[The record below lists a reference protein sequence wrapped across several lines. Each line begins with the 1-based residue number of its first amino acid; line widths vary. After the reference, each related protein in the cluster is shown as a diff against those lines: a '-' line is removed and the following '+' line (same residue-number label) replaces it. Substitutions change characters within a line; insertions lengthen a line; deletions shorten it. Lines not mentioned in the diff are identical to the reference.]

1 MKHLLLRYV
10 LISLFLFAIFAVL
23 SYGYGH
29 GYAYL
34 YWRDWQLQS
43 SVWGLIALFI
53 IISLLA
59 QSFWL
64 LGKRYFVR
72 EQRKKEIALH
82 FKDLHPYEQLGVV
95 WLLDAAKDQQVFIE
109 RVYAQSGLLNH
120 IVAAQFDYKNGNY
133 DAALQHLEQSAP
145 VAFELAELQRIDI
158 FLAQQQEEKALT
170 HLEFLTQHQLS
181 PWLLQIETA
190 YQQRITALWGK
201 LALQRP
207 WLFLQATQ
215 YGLLDAE
222 HRDLWLQQ
230 LLIKFDQASVDDLAA
245 LQQRYLALQNE
256 IQTRP
261 YTSKVL
267 WLKLLARMPEMS
279 IQHEQLALHLLQE
292 HFDPEVFYLW
302 FQQQLLKQIPD
313 YVDVEQRILLFEQ
326 RYAGVPML
334 SFAKWHIYVA
344 TDRQQE
350 AEQLLTLYPD
360 NILMSYLRI
369 KSVLGDNF
377 DLIKQLNLIFEND
390 VNFLNFKL

>member
-53 IISLLA
+53 IISLLV

-109 RVYAQSGLLNH
+109 RVYTQSGLLNH

-158 FLAQQQEEKALT
+158 FLAQQQEEKA
-170 HLEFLTQHQLS
+170 
-181 PWLLQIETA
+181 
-190 YQQRITALWGK
+190 
-201 LALQRP
+201 
-207 WLFLQATQ
+207 
-215 YGLLDAE
+215 
-222 HRDLWLQQ
+222 
-230 LLIKFDQASVDDLAA
+230 
-245 LQQRYLALQNE
+245 
-256 IQTRP
+256 
-261 YTSKVL
+261 
-267 WLKLLARMPEMS
+267 
-279 IQHEQLALHLLQE
+279 
-292 HFDPEVFYLW
+292 
-302 FQQQLLKQIPD
+302 
-313 YVDVEQRILLFEQ
+313 
-326 RYAGVPML
+326 
-334 SFAKWHIYVA
+334 
-344 TDRQQE
+344 DR
-350 AEQLLTLYPD
+350 
-360 NILMSYLRI
+360 
-369 KSVLGDNF
+369 KSV
-377 DLIKQLNLIFEND
+377 
-390 VNFLNFKL
+390 V